1 MEEQEEV
8 LKPAEKA
15 LLKFWREYVPSY
27 DPRKRQYSSTVHNF
41 PNRTMLYYFMTEDL
55 IAYFDKCDIPGATG
69 QALSVMHVSSG
80 TLADWRKKWYYTWLD
95 LKKI

>member
-15 LLKFWREYVPSY
+15 LLKFWRSYVPSY
-27 DPRKRQYSSTVHNF
+27 DPRKRQYSPTEHTI

-55 IAYFDKCDIPGATG
+55 IEYFKQNKVPDFTG
-69 QALSVMHVSSG
+69 KALGLMHVQSSTLSV
-80 TLADWRKKWYYTWLD
+80 WRKKWGHNWRNLQ
-95 LKKI
+95 LF